1 MTIWNQHYD
10 PFGNSFLSPLVAAFP
25 ALLLLVAIA
34 IFEIRI
40 YLAALMG
47 LAAALVIAIAVYGM
61 PVQMA
66 AASAVYGAGFGLFPI
81 GWVILNII
89 FVYQLTL
96 RLGHF
101 DALRH
106 SLTAVAPDPRI
117 QLILIAFSFGA
128 FIEGM
133 AGFGAPVAITAAIL
147 IEIGFKPLHASGLAL
162 IANTAPVAFGS
173 LGIPLTTL
181 EQVTGLDINLLS
193 AMVGRQLALFGVLIP
208 FWIVIAFAG
217 WRGMRGIWPAALT
230 AGLSF
235 AIPQFLISNY
245 HGPWLAAPLSG
256 ICSIAATVVLLRFWK
271 PKVLWRLDAGGN
283 PDTCPEAGRGN
294 EPARQKEIPES
305 PHTVFQAWLPWLIL
319 TIFILLWGMP
329 LVKTALDAIFSPK
342 FAMPWLDGLV
352 QRTSPIVPVGAK
364 PEPAIFKL
372 NVLSSSGTGI
382 LLAAILAGYCMGFS
396 WRDLVKIYG
405 ETIWRIRYSLLTIAA
420 MLALGNVTRYSG
432 TDATMGLALA
442 HTGHFYPFFGT
453 MLGWLGVAL
462 TGSDTASNVLFGSLQ
477 KITAQ
482 QLGLSAVLMCAANS
496 AGGVMGKMIDSQS
509 IVVASMATNWSG
521 HEGSILR
528 YVFFHSLALAV
539 LMGGLVYLQ
548 AYIFPFTAM
557 VVK

>member
-10 PFGNSFLSPLVAAFP
+10 PLGNGLLSPLVAAFP
-25 ALLLLVAIA
+25 AVLLLAAIA
-34 IFEIRI
+34 FFEIRI
-40 YLAALMG
+40 HFAALMG
-47 LAAALVIAIAVYGM
+47 LAAALVIAIWAYGM
-61 PVQMA
+61 PVPLA
-66 AASAVYGAGFGLFPI
+66 TASAVYGAGFGLFPI

-89 FVYQLTL
+89 FVYQLTI
-96 RLGHF
+96 RFGHF

-117 QLILIAFSFGA
+117 QIILIAFAFGA

-133 AGFGAPVAITAAIL
+133 AGFGVPVAITAAIL
-147 IEIGFKPLHASGLAL
+147 IQLGFKPLHASGLAL

-181 EQVTGLDINLLS
+181 EQVTGIDVRLLS
-193 AMVGRQLALFGVLIP
+193 AMVGRQLAVFGLLIP

-217 WRGMRGIWPAALT
+217 WRGMRGVWPAALT
-230 AGLSF
+230 AGLAF

-256 ICSIAATVVLLRFWK
+256 ICSIVALVALLRVWK
-271 PKVLWRLDAGGN
+271 PKVLWSLDAEGN
-283 PDTCPEAGRGN
+283 PRIDPSDG
-294 EPARQKEIPES
+294 PAHQKEIPES

-319 TIFILLWGMP
+319 TAFILVWGLP
-329 LVKTALDAIFSPK
+329 VVKTALDGLFSYK
-342 FAMPWLDGLV
+342 FSMPWLDGLV
-352 QRTSPIVPVGAK
+352 QRTAPIAAIGAK
-364 PEPAIFKL
+364 PEAAIFKL

-382 LLAAILAGYCMGFS
+382 LLAGLLAGFCMGFS
-396 WRDLVKIYG
+396 FREIVKVYC
-405 ETIWRIRYSLLTIAA
+405 ETLWKIRYSLLTIAA
-420 MLALGNVTRYSG
+420 MLALGNVTKYSG
-432 TDATMGLALA
+432 TDATMGLAMA
-442 HTGHFYPFFGT
+442 HTGQFYPFFGT

-477 KITAQ
+477 MITAQ
-482 QLGLSAVLMCAANS
+482 QLGISAILMCAANS

-509 IVVASMATNWSG
+509 IVVASMATNWTG

-528 YVFFHSLALAV
+528 YVFFHSLALAAM
-539 LMGGLVYLQ
+539 MGVLVYLQ